1 VYALIHDILNRIAR
15 QLRKVQIT
23 NKLVYDTEVSLIGPH
38 CCYGSLALGFRHKRK
53 QKMIGAHRRIL
64 VIEDETET
72 ANQIADFFRTRGYR
86 VDLAVNGDDGFR
98 LGRSGAYGVMT
109 VDRMLPSVDGIAIIQ
124 RLREAGILTPALIL
138 SALGEVDDRVRGLR
152 AGGDDYLVK
161 PFAFAEL
168 LARVEAL
175 ARRSANVVKE
185 TVLRVG
191 DLELD
196 LVSRTVN
203 RNGREIK
210 LLPREFQV
218 LEYLV
223 RNEGH
228 VVPRTMLLEKVW
240 DLHFDPRTN
249 IIDVYVGRVRRK
261 VDNEQAYPLIHTI
274 RGVGFCVRAPH

>member
-1 VYALIHDILNRIAR
+1 
-15 QLRKVQIT
+15 
-23 NKLVYDTEVSLIGPH
+23 
-38 CCYGSLALGFRHKRK
+38 
-53 QKMIGAHRRIL
+53 
-64 VIEDETET
+64 
-72 ANQIADFFRTRGYR
+72 
-86 VDLAVNGDDGFR
+86 
-98 LGRSGAYGVMT
+98 
-109 VDRMLPSVDGIAIIQ
+109 MLPFVDGLAII
-124 RLREAGILTPALIL
+124 RHLRQAAVVTPALII

-168 LARVEAL
+168 LARIEAL
-175 ARRSANVVKE
+175 ARRSGTVVKE

-203 RNGREIK
+203 RGGRDIK

-240 DLHFDPRTN
+240 DLHFDPSTN

-261 VDNEQAYPLIHTI
+261 VDGEQTYPLIHTV
-274 RGVGFCVRAPH
+274 RGVGFCVRAPR

>member
-1 VYALIHDILNRIAR
+1 MTGAR
-15 QLRKVQIT
+15 
-23 NKLVYDTEVSLIGPH
+23 
-38 CCYGSLALGFRHKRK
+38 
-53 QKMIGAHRRIL
+53 RRIL
-64 VIEDETET
+64 VIEDDPET
-72 ANQIADFFRTRGYR
+72 AEQLVDFLETRGYAA
-86 VDLAVNGDDGFR
+86 DLAVDGNEGLR
-98 LGRSGAYGVMT
+98 LAQSAPYAVI
-109 VDRMLPSVDGIAIIQ
+109 VIDRMLPCMDGIAVIR
-124 RLREAGILTPALIL
+124 RLREAGTVTPALIV

-161 PFAFAEL
+161 PFAFVEF

-175 ARRSANVVKE
+175 ARRSATVVKE

-203 RNGREIK
+203 RGGREVE

-223 RNEGH
+223 RNQGH
-228 VVPRTMLLEKVW
+228 VVPRAMLLEHVW
-240 DLHFDPRTN
+240 DLHFDPTTN

-274 RGVGFCVRAPH
+274 RGVGFCVRAPR

>member
-1 VYALIHDILNRIAR
+1 MTEAR
-15 QLRKVQIT
+15 
-23 NKLVYDTEVSLIGPH
+23 
-38 CCYGSLALGFRHKRK
+38 
-53 QKMIGAHRRIL
+53 RRIL
-64 VIEDETET
+64 VVEDDTET
-72 ANQIADFFRTRGYR
+72 AEQIVDFLRTRGYQA
-86 VDLAVNGDDGFR
+86 DLAINGNDGLR
-98 LGRSGAYGVMT
+98 LGQSADYAVMT
-109 VDRMLPSVDGIAIIQ
+109 IDRMLPGMDGLAVIR
-124 RLREAGILTPALIL
+124 RLREAKIVIPALII

-161 PFAFAEL
+161 PFAFTEL

-175 ARRSANVVKE
+175 ARRSATVVKE

-196 LVSRTVN
+196 LVSRTAS
-203 RNGREIK
+203 RSGREVR

-228 VVPRTMLLEKVW
+228 VVPRTMLLEQVW
-240 DLHFDPRTN
+240 DLHFDPTTN

-261 VDNEQAYPLIHTI
+261 IDGHHAYPLIYTI
-274 RGVGFCVRAPH
+274 RGVGFCLRAPR

>member
-1 VYALIHDILNRIAR
+1 MAR
-15 QLRKVQIT
+15 
-23 NKLVYDTEVSLIGPH
+23 G
-38 CCYGSLALGFRHKRK
+38 
-53 QKMIGAHRRIL
+53 RRRVL
-64 VIEDETET
+64 VIEDDPET
-72 ANQIADFFRTRGYR
+72 AEQLVESLATNGYQ
-86 VDLAVNGDDGFR
+86 VDLAVNGNDGLSR
-98 LGRSGAYGVMT
+98 GRTREYAVMT
-109 VDRMLPSVDGIAIIQ
+109 IDRMLPGVDGIAIIR
-124 RLREAGILTPALIL
+124 RLREGGVTTPALII

-175 ARRSANVVKE
+175 ARRSATVVKE

-191 DLELD
+191 DLKLD
-196 LVSRTVN
+196 LVSRTVS
-203 RNGREIK
+203 RGGRDID

-228 VVPRTMLLEKVW
+228 VVPRAMLLQHVW
-240 DLHFDPRTN
+240 DLHFDPTTN

-261 VDNEQAYPLIHTI
+261 VDGQQAYPLIHTI
-274 RGVGFCVRAPH
+274 RGIGFCIRAPD